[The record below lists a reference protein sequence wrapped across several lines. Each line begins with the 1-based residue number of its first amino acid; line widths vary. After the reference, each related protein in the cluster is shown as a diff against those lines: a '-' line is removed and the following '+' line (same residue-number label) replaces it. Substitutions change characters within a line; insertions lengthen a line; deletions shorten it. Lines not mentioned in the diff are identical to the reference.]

1 VTRRWRPAIEG
12 TIATAVLPAAHV
24 IAIGVPLARLVRLDA
39 FPSSSALCCSFSCS
53 MAAKTGASSER
64 AHRALADEDVIYREN
79 GDGLSGGQLAVDA
92 NGRYRR
98 A

>member
-1 VTRRWRPAIEG
+1 
-12 TIATAVLPAAHV
+12 
-24 IAIGVPLARLVRLDA
+24 
-39 FPSSSALCCSFSCS
+39 